1 MPQICY
7 SGREVVAKPA
17 GNLLHT
23 KSFLNKIHSRGI
35 VIKHL
40 TSRVWYIQS
49 DYVIIPTSPKR
60 FLRGGGFPLCPAH
73 R

>member
-49 DYVIIPTSPKR
+49 DYVIILTSPKL